1 MRILLVSYW
10 CFPNIG
16 GVSSYVMSLKRGLEL
31 YGHDVEVLARDTE
44 DKHYY
49 LLNSGRSVA
58 KEKIKNPILSKLY
71 AYYSKRLPQLD
82 NMVLWIESE
91 RYGFEAAAA
100 YFGLDGYD
108 LIHTQEVVSTVG
120 LTRVKPKHVPLVV
133 TLHGVLASEWRV
145 RGEISKDSPF
155 WRIADA
161 QDYHGAMASD
171 ITIVPSRWLKQI
183 IVDEYQIPEQQM
195 TVVPYGMDTEAFLQ
209 RMDEPVAISAPRGK
223 KVLVCPA
230 RLNKEKGHEHLLHAL
245 ARLKQE
251 RNDWVCWMIGDGD
264 LWNDLTRLCRQLR
277 LNRHVTFLGHRDDIP
292 ALLKQADLFVLPSI
306 LDNLPYA
313 VMEAQVAGKPVVAS
327 QAGGIPEM
335 VLHGETGLLSPV
347 GDTEALYGN
356 LKRLLDDDVLRQ
368 KMGERARQLG
378 AKQWSLE
385 TMTQRILAVYNQ
397 VLQRRREE

>member
-16 GVSSYVMSLKRGLEL
+16 GVSSYLLALKRGLEL
-31 YGHDVEVLARDTE
+31 HGHEVEVLARDTE

-58 KEKIKNPILSKLY
+58 KEKIKNPILSQLY
-71 AYYSKRLPQLD
+71 AYYSKRLPDLD

-120 LTRVKPKHVPLVV
+120 LARIKPKHVPLVA

-145 RGEISKDSPF
+145 RGEISTESPF

-161 QDYHGAMASD
+161 QDYYGAMASD
-171 ITIVPSRWLKQI
+171 VTIVPSQWLKRI
-183 IVDEYQIPEQQM
+183 IAREYRIPERQM
-195 TVVPYGMDTEAFLQ
+195 TVVPYGMDTDAFRK
-209 RMDEPVAISAPRGK
+209 RMEEPVAISAPPGK

-251 RNDWVCWMIGDGD
+251 RTDWVCWVIGDGG
-264 LWNDLTRLCRQLR
+264 LREDLTKLCGRLR
-277 LNRHVTFLGHRDDIP
+277 LQRQVTFFGHRDDIP

-313 VMEAQVAGKPVVAS
+313 VMEAQVAGKPVVAT

-347 GDTEALYGN
+347 GDTEALYRN
-356 LKRLLDDDVLRQ
+356 LQRLLDDDLLRQ
-368 KMGERARQLG
+368 NLGQRAREWGQ
-378 AKQWSLE
+378 KQWSLQ
-385 TMTQRILAVYNQ
+385 TMTKRILEVYDH
-397 VLQRRREE
+397 VLQRRREG

>member
-16 GVSSYVMSLKRGLEL
+16 GVSSYLLALKRGLEL
-31 YGHDVEVLARDTE
+31 HGHEVEVLARDTE

-58 KEKIKNPILSKLY
+58 KEKIKNPILSQLY
-71 AYYSKRLPQLD
+71 AYYSKRLPDLD

-120 LTRVKPKHVPLVV
+120 LARIKPKHVPLVA

-145 RGEISKDSPF
+145 RGEISTESPF

-161 QDYHGAMASD
+161 QDYYGAMASD
-171 ITIVPSRWLKQI
+171 VTIVPSQWLKRI
-183 IVDEYQIPEQQM
+183 IAREYRIPERQM
-195 TVVPYGMDTEAFLQ
+195 TVVPYGMDTDAFRK
-209 RMDEPVAISAPRGK
+209 RMEEPVAISAPPDK

-251 RNDWVCWMIGDGD
+251 RTDWVCWVIGDGD
-264 LWNDLTRLCRQLR
+264 LREDLTKLCGRLR
-277 LNRHVTFLGHRDDIP
+277 LQRQVTFLGHRDDIP

-313 VMEAQVAGKPVVAS
+313 VMEAQIAGKPVVAT

-347 GDTEALYGN
+347 GDTEALYRN
-356 LKRLLDDDVLRQ
+356 LQRLLDDDLLRQ
-368 KMGERARQLG
+368 NLGQRAREWGQ
-378 AKQWSLE
+378 KQWSLQ
-385 TMTQRILAVYNQ
+385 TMTKRILEVYDH
-397 VLQRRREE
+397 VLQRRREG